1 MTSFDQV
8 MRDFSPGDGNE
19 YKLLGKYQG
28 TVLQNADPLGI
39 GRLMVNVPGVVIPP
53 STWAM
58 PCAPVAGPQH
68 GSVSIPPLGAGVWVE
83 FEQGELD
90 HPIWVGCYWGSAAE
104 MPPTALLG
112 TPLTPNIVHQTIGQN
127 TITIFGSPGGGI
139 DICAGPFLS
148 PTSPRITLSAAGI
161 LLSVSPTCSILMTA
175 AGGVMING
183 TALVVLP
190 GG

>member
-19 YKLLGKYQG
+19 YKLYGKYQG
-28 TVLQNADPLGI
+28 MVLQNADPLGI
-39 GRLMVNVPGVVIPP
+39 GRLMVSVPGVVIPP

-68 GSVSIPPLGAGVWVE
+68 GSVSIPPIGAGVWVE

-104 MPPTALLG
+104 MPPSALL
-112 TPLTPNIVHQTIGQN
+112 
-127 TITIFGSPGGGI
+127 
-139 DICAGPFLS
+139 
-148 PTSPRITLSAAGI
+148 
-161 LLSVSPTCSILMTA
+161 
-175 AGGVMING
+175 
-183 TALVVLP
+183 
-190 GG
+190 